1 MDKEMKNLIKRMVNE
16 LEEVNNN
23 LTTIKDQLN
32 KLEEKQEL
40 LGDIEMSTTSIAEIS
55 ERIEHKLDKWH
66 IKQL

>member
-55 ERIEHKLDKWH
+55 ERIEHKLDK
-66 IKQL
+66 